1 MDQDGVDRNAVL
13 GRGIAFPLELAGGS
27 VGLNAYESQV
37 AQSIRLILGTGRGER
52 VMRPDFGG
60 NLHRLAFEPLN
71 PVTLTLVQHQVRD
84 TLVQFEPRIDVLD
97 VVTQPQSDASL
108 LLVEIRYRVR
118 QTDSVFNMVY
128 PFYLDRGER

>member
-1 MDQDGVDRNAVL
+1 MDQDGVDRKARL
-13 GRGIAFPLELAGGS
+13 GRGVAFPLQLAGGT

-37 AQSIRLILGTGRGER
+37 TQSIRLILDTGRGER
-52 VMRPDFGG
+52 VMRPAFGG

-71 PVTLTLVQHQVRD
+71 PVTLTLVQHEVRD

-97 VVTQPQSDASL
+97 VVTQTQSDASL

-128 PFYLDRGER
+128 PFYLDRGDR